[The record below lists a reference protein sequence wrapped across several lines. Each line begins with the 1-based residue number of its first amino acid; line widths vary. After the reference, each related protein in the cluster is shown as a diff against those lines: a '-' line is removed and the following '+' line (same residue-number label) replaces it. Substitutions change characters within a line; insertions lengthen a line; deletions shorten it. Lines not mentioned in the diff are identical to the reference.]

1 MTANQCD
8 IGLIGLAVMGEN
20 LVLNME
26 SKGFSVAVFNR
37 TTEVTDKF
45 AAGRAKGKNI
55 QPTRTMEEF
64 VGALKK
70 PRKAMIM
77 VKAGGPVDAVIGQL
91 APLLDK
97 GDVIVDGGN
106 SLFTDTQRRCKDLEG
121 RGIHFVGCGVSGGE
135 EGALKG
141 PSLMPGGPR
150 ESWEIIAPI
159 FRKIAAQVDGEP
171 CCRYMGPDGA
181 GHYVKMVHNGIEYGD
196 MQLIC
201 EAYAIM
207 KNVLGMEAPELAE
220 IFTEWNKGELD
231 SYLIDITSQ
240 IFRKI
245 DPETGKPLVDVILD
259 KAGQKGTGM
268 WTLQSAIAQS
278 VVISTINAAVEAR
291 VISSRK
297 DERVAASKILPQ
309 PKPEKFT
316 GDRKKLIDAVGN
328 ALYASKIVS
337 YAQGME
343 LLGAASKQYDWNLNF
358 GDIATIWRGGCIIRA
373 KFLNRIVDA
382 YARNPPM
389 RAIPHC
395 TISCSIPILPT
406 SSGIRRTTGGSPSP
420 PQSSKASRCRRFL
433 RRWLTSIAIARRVC
447 HRTCCKRNATSLA
460 RTLTSGSIKRAFF
473 TPNGSNPTTSRS
485 KNLLGRKNR
494 RRVTPASS
502 HSSVEAA
509 NRHSGSES
517 AAVLGYPVS
526 GVT

>member
-1 MTANQCD
+1 MSANQCD

-26 SKGFSVAVFNR
+26 SKGFTVAVFNR
-37 TTEVTDKF
+37 TWEVTEKF
-45 AAGRAKGKNI
+45 AAGKAKGKNI
-55 QPTRTMEEF
+55 RPNQTMDEF
-64 VGALKK
+64 VGALKR

-77 VKAGGPVDAVIGQL
+77 VKAGGPVDAVINQL
-91 APLLDK
+91 VPLLEQ
-97 GDVIVDGGN
+97 GDVIIDGGN

-201 EAYAIM
+201 EAYAIL
-207 KNVLGMEAPELAE
+207 KDVLGLEGNDLAA
-220 IFTEWNKGELD
+220 IFEEWNKGDLD
-231 SYLIDITSQ
+231 SYLIEITSE

-259 KAGQKGTGM
+259 RAGQKGTGL
-268 WTLQSAIAQS
+268 WTLQSALSQS

-297 DERVAASKILPQ
+297 EERVAASKILPQ
-309 PKPEKFT
+309 PKVPKFT
-316 GDRKKLIDAVGN
+316 GDAKALITAVRD

-343 LLGAASKQYDWNLNF
+343 LLGAASIGSKWDLNF

-373 KFLNRIVDA
+373 KFLDRIKEA
-382 YARNPPM
+382 YE
-389 RAIPHC
+389 
-395 TISCSIPILPT
+395 
-406 SSGIRRTTGGSPSP
+406 
-420 PQSSKASRCRRFL
+420 
-433 RRWLTSIAIARRVC
+433 
-447 HRTCCKRNATSLA
+447 RNAKLD
-460 RTLTSGSIKRAFF
+460 
-473 TPNGSNPTTSRS
+473 
-485 KNLLGRKNR
+485 NLLLDQYFTGIIERTQDNW
-494 RRVTPASS
+494 RVAVATAVTHGVAVPAFSAS
-502 HSSVEAA
+502 LGYFDSYRSARLPSNLLQAQRDFFGAHTYERVDKPGVFHTEWMESDKEPT
-509 NRHSGSES
+509 EKS
-517 AAVLGYPVS
+517 AAPKEPAKRHAGE
-526 GVT
+526 

>member
-1 MTANQCD
+1 MTALLRAAFKRRPKMTSNQCD

-26 SKGFSVAVFNR
+26 SKGFSVAAFNR
-37 TTEVTDKF
+37 TTEVTEKF

-55 QPTRTMEEF
+55 QPTKTIEEF
-64 VGALKK
+64 VGALKR

-77 VKAGGPVDAVIGQL
+77 VKAGAPVDAVIGEFV
-91 APLLDK
+91 PLLEK
-97 GDVIVDGGN
+97 GDVIIDGGN

-121 RGIHFVGCGVSGGE
+121 RGIHFIGCGVSGGE

-141 PSLMPGGPR
+141 PSLMPGGSR

-201 EAYAIM
+201 EAYAILKDVVSM
-207 KNVLGMEAPELAE
+207 NVKELAE
-220 IFTEWNKGELD
+220 TFTEWNKGELD

-268 WTLQSAIAQS
+268 WTLQSAIQQS

-309 PKPEKFT
+309 PKPKTFE
-316 GDRKKLIDAVGN
+316 GDRKQLIDAVRN

-343 LLGAASKQYDWNLNF
+343 LLGAASKQYNWNLNF

-373 KFLNRIVDA
+373 KFLNRIVEA
-382 YARNPPM
+382 YGRNPALHNLLLDSYFTDIIAKTQENW
-389 RAIPHC
+389 RIAAATAIQHGVAVPAF
-395 TISCSIPILPT
+395 S
-406 SSGIRRTTGGSPSP
+406 
-420 PQSSKASRCRRFL
+420 A
-433 RRWLTSIAIARRVC
+433 
-447 HRTCCKRNATSLA
+447 SLA
-460 RTLTSGSIKRAFF
+460 YFDSY
-473 TPNGSNPTTSRS
+473 RS
-485 KNLLGRKNR
+485 ARLPSNLLQAQRDFFGAHTYERIDKPG
-494 RRVTPASS
+494 VFHTEWIESDHKPVGKSAEPKESS
-502 HSSVEAA
+502 QRHAA
-509 NRHSGSES
+509 E
-517 AAVLGYPVS
+517 
-526 GVT
+526 

>member
-1 MTANQCD
+1 MSTNQCD

-26 SKGFSVAVFNR
+26 SKGFNVAVFNR
-37 TTEVTDKF
+37 TWEVTEKF
-45 AAGRAKGKNI
+45 AAERAKGKNI
-55 QPTRTMEEF
+55 HPTRTVEEL

-70 PRKAMIM
+70 PRKVMMMI
-77 VKAGGPVDAVIGQL
+77 KAGKPVDMVIGEV
-91 APLLDK
+91 APLLEK
-97 GDVIVDGGN
+97 GDVLIDGGN

-121 RGIHFVGCGVSGGE
+121 KGIHYVGMGVSGGE

-141 PSLMPGGPR
+141 PSLMPGGSR
-150 ESWEIIAPI
+150 DSWEMIAPI

-207 KNVLGMEAPELAE
+207 KDVLGLDAKELAE
-220 IFTEWNKGELD
+220 IFTDWNRGDLD
-231 SYLIDITSQ
+231 SYLIEITSK

-259 KAGQKGTGM
+259 KAGQKGTGL
-268 WTLQSAIAQS
+268 WTLQSAIAIS

-297 DERVAASKILPQ
+297 DDRVASSKILPQ
-309 PKPEKFT
+309 PNGKEFK
-316 GDRKKLIDAVGN
+316 GDRKQLIEAVKQ

-343 LLGAASKQYDWNLNF
+343 LLGAASHQYKWDLNF

-373 KFLNRIVDA
+373 KFLNRIVEA
-382 YARNPPM
+382 YQRDPALHNLMLDSYFRD
-389 RAIPHC
+389 I
-395 TISCSIPILPT
+395 
-406 SSGIRRTTGGSPSP
+406 
-420 PQSSKASRCRRFL
+420 
-433 RRWLTSIAIARRVC
+433 IANTQDNWRVAVS
-447 HRTCCKRNATSLA
+447 NAVEHGVAVPAFSASLA
-460 RTLTSGSIKRAFF
+460 YFDSY
-473 TPNGSNPTTSRS
+473 RS
-485 KNLLGRKNR
+485 ARLPSNLLQAQRDFFGAHTYE
-494 RRVTPASS
+494 RVDRPGVFHTEWIESDKEPT
-502 HSSVEAA
+502 EKAA
-509 NRHSGSES
+509 
-517 AAVLGYPVS
+517 
-526 GVT
+526 T